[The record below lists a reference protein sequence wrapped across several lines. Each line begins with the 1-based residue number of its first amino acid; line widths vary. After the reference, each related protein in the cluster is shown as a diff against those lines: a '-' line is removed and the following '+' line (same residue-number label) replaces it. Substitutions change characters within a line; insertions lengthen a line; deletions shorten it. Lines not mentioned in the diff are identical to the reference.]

1 MTGYIQVNLNNMLKE
16 LGENRVKDILSDF
29 VCPLNHDIEYFLHN
43 KAIEFAKQGLARTHL
58 VFASY
63 KDEPVLVG
71 YFTLAIKSFTLKKN
85 ALSNGMRKRI
95 AKFGQYNKEL
105 ERYIIPAPLIG
116 QLGKNFANGY
126 NKLISGDELLEMACQ
141 KVTLFQLALGGKIVY
156 LECEDKPILLEFY
169 ERNGFIPFGKRELDK
184 DESDLME
191 GKYLIQLLKYMSS

>member
-29 VCPLNHDIEYFLHN
+29 VCPLNYDIEYFLHN

-105 ERYIIPAPLIG
+105 ERYIIPALLIG
-116 QLGKNFANGY
+116 
-126 NKLISGDELLEMACQ
+126 
-141 KVTLFQLALGGKIVY
+141 
-156 LECEDKPILLEFY
+156 
-169 ERNGFIPFGKRELDK
+169 
-184 DESDLME
+184 
-191 GKYLIQLLKYMSS
+191 